1 MAVSPTNKAKFE
13 QELLNLFLR
22 LDASLDNV
30 SGDAVGDVSLNRDK
44 LPACAQPPKDAGD
57 SSLARFHLWTVSSS
71 AAKKASDVH
80 VHCFRQS
87 L

>member
-1 MAVSPTNKAKFE
+1 MNNGFG
-13 QELLNLFLR
+13 N
-22 LDASLDNV
+22 
-30 SGDAVGDVSLNRDK
+30 AVGNFSLNRDK
-44 LPACAQPPKDAGD
+44 LLACAQLSEDAGG